1 MGSFNPIT
9 LSRKIT
15 SLLLFFRIQSTG
27 FVLFTTFQPESSKS
41 AIRIAKK
48 KASSNDVG
56 FFFIYRERLVN
67 REKLARKEYREK
79 RSRDTTV
86 KY

>member
-9 LSRKIT
+9 LSRNIT

-41 AIRIAKK
+41 VIRIAKK
-48 KASSNDVG
+48 KSREQQRG
-56 FFFIYRERLVN
+56 IFFYLQGETGEQGEAG
-67 REKLARKEYREK
+67 EKGISGEK
-79 RSRDTTV
+79 VT
-86 KY
+86 